1 VYRPPVLSLQHESLR
16 LLFHNRPELAPEFLR
31 ILGLTLPD
39 YASVRTDSADF
50 TSIIPAE
57 YRSDL
62 VVLLVDDKPVFA
74 IVLEVQ
80 LGVDDD
86 KLFSWPVY
94 ATTLRARYRCPAT
107 VLVVTP
113 KPSVMQWASL
123 PIPLGAGST
132 FIPVVLGPSAV
143 PVITDPDK
151 AIADPELA
159 VLSVMA
165 HGMGDP
171 EIAARIGYA
180 ANVAVSQLSDR
191 DKIVLYADIIFS
203 SLSEAARK
211 ALQMI
216 PQGYEFQSSI
226 IRESIQKGE
235 ATGEARGEAK
245 GQARGVLQVL
255 EARGLPVSDA
265 HRERI
270 LACAD
275 LEILAVWMRR
285 SVTVTSADE
294 LFTQ

>member
-1 VYRPPVLSLQHESLR
+1 VPSIEHESLR
-16 LLFHNRPELAPEFLR
+16 FLFLNRPELAPELLR

-39 YASVRTDSADF
+39 YASVRTASADF
-50 TSIIPAE
+50 TNIIPAE

-86 KLFSWPVY
+86 KRFSWPVY
-94 ATTLRARYRCPAT
+94 ATTLRARFRCPST

-113 KPSVMQWASL
+113 KPSVVPWASR
-123 PIPLGAGST
+123 PIPLGPGSSFT
-132 FIPVVLGPSAV
+132 PFVLGPSAV
-143 PVITDPDK
+143 PTITDP
-151 AIADPELA
+151 AVAVADPELA

-191 DKIVLYADIIFS
+191 DKIVVYADIVDS
-203 SLSEAARK
+203 SLSKAARK

-216 PQGYEFQSSI
+216 PEGYEFRSPI

-235 ATGEARGEAK
+235 VKGRAE
-245 GQARGVLQVL
+245 GQARSVLRVL
-255 EARGLPVSDA
+255 EIRGLSISLT
-265 HRERI
+265 HRDRI
-270 LACAD
+270 LACTD
-275 LEILAVWMRR
+275 LDVLNAWLDRA
-285 SVTVTSADE
+285 VTVTSADE
-294 LFTQ
+294 LFIQ